1 MCRKAFGPNIYSDFL
16 LAHGVAYMPGPD
28 TFAAPRQEQHNCF
41 GNALHLALD
50 DPSLTYVE
58 GKVSVHGVPLD
69 HAWCVDADG
78 NVIDPTATGKG
89 IVEYFGVPLSTEY
102 VKRAVLFNGVYGVLD
117 YFYAGK
123 TAPKL
128 FELGLQAGQQWL
140 LDQVKPKRRSRA
152 KKEQV

>member
-1 MCRKAFGPNIYSDFL
+1 MSIREHFEMCRKAFGPNIYSDFL

-58 GKVSVHGVPLD
+58 GKVSVHGVPL
-69 HAWCVDADG
+69 
-78 NVIDPTATGKG
+78 
-89 IVEYFGVPLSTEY
+89 STEY